1 MSSTNGESRR
11 NEKTDDKL
19 AGRQLW
25 LANQILDRR
34 AYENHRRD
42 IDFGFMQ
49 PSFQG
54 HREKVGELNSGNF
67 LSVIDLLARYDPV
80 LRELLDKKSNVNYL
94 SPSIQNEL
102 IALLS
107 QRVHDEIVSEIKE
120 AEFYSVIMDTTQ
132 DLSKVDQLSQV
143 FRYVTVRKD
152 EADNAIAVDINESF
166 LGFQNISDQTAQG
179 LETKITELIQSKG
192 LPLHKCRGQGYDGA
206 STMSGIYSGVQ
217 KRILDKEPNA
227 VYVHCAAHNL
237 NLVLNDACQHI
248 TEIKEYYDILQR
260 LYVFFSQSIKR
271 WELLENHL
279 KSKPTLKRLCPTRW
293 ASRRDALYALRFRYA
308 DILQALTK
316 ITLRSKK
323 SDERTEAMGLLK
335 AMEAFEFVM
344 MTVIQEKILETI
356 NIVSQ
361 VLQKK
366 DVDLLQAAS
375 LLGNA
380 TCTLAQ
386 LRDQFDNLKCTAQGL
401 ASSWGIRCNF
411 RHKRTRRIKRHFDE
425 LTEDQRLTNPEEIFK
440 VNVFYMCID
449 TVVSQVRTRF
459 HGMDSVTRKF
469 QFLCPTELLRASDEA
484 LNESAQT
491 LAAIYNEDLSS
502 EFSSQLLSFRNALG
516 SEIKTVSTV
525 KGLFELLLLRHSSI
539 LSSVTDVA
547 TALKLFLTIPV
558 TVASAERSFSK
569 LKMIKNY
576 LRSTM
581 SQDRLS
587 GLAMLSIVC
596 VSGKENERMDGWMD
610 EYIKKATFYRTFPV
624 LIFFIYFTEKMF
636 NMEKANKQ
644 QK

>member
-1 MSSTNGESRR
+1 
-11 NEKTDDKL
+11 
-19 AGRQLW
+19 
-25 LANQILDRR
+25 
-34 AYENHRRD
+34 
-42 IDFGFMQ
+42 
-49 PSFQG
+49 
-54 HREKVGELNSGNF
+54 
-67 LSVIDLLARYDPV
+67 
-80 LRELLDKKSNVNYL
+80 
-94 SPSIQNEL
+94 
-102 IALLS
+102 
-107 QRVHDEIVSEIKE
+107 
-120 AEFYSVIMDTTQ
+120 
-132 DLSKVDQLSQV
+132 
-143 FRYVTVRKD
+143 
-152 EADNAIAVDINESF
+152 
-166 LGFQNISDQTAQG
+166 
-179 LETKITELIQSKG
+179 
-192 LPLHKCRGQGYDGA
+192 
-206 STMSGIYSGVQ
+206 
-217 KRILDKEPNA
+217 
-227 VYVHCAAHNL
+227 
-237 NLVLNDACQHI
+237 
-248 TEIKEYYDILQR
+248 
-260 LYVFFSQSIKR
+260 
-271 WELLENHL
+271 
-279 KSKPTLKRLCPTRW
+279 
-293 ASRRDALYALRFRYA
+293 
-308 DILQALTK
+308 
-316 ITLRSKK
+316 
-323 SDERTEAMGLLK
+323 MGLLK

-344 MTVIQEKILETI
+344 MTVIQEKNLETI

-425 LTEDQRLTNPEEIFK
+425 LTEDQRLTNLEEIFK

-587 GLAMLSIVC
+587 GLAMLSIE
-596 VSGKENERMDGWMD
+596 SQRARRMD
-610 EYIKKATFYRTFPV
+610 
-624 LIFFIYFTEKMF
+624 LTEIVKEF
-636 NMEKANKQ
+636 A
-644 QK
+644 QKNVRRRGRFGHC